1 MSKRQSAKMSKPNP
15 IIFLYQAA
23 DVACLMII
31 PLFAAEL
38 GATNF
43 EIGIIGSC
51 YGIAVFLSSYLFGK
65 IGDVYTKKFVIM
77 LGLLASC
84 LTFGMQMF
92 AEDFFSLALTR
103 FLAGF
108 SVGIF
113 PPALTAYAYESKSS
127 FGRFLSFGPLGMA
140 VGCFIAGLIGVYY
153 RIFAFSSLC
162 MVFAFFIASTLTP
175 TETKKK
181 MVGRKHLLKKDFG
194 IYLAF
199 FLRHI
204 GANSVWII
212 MPLFIEG
219 IGGNIRWIG
228 FLYTLNFVVQVVFM
242 NALSK
247 LRTSKLVLWGTF
259 GSTLG
264 FLGYALARNPY
275 HLIPV
280 ELIIGFSW
288 ASLWVG
294 INTILLERNEEH
306 STVAGLFTSIQFLSV
321 SLGPFIGG
329 VIAQLFGYRATMIF
343 ATISSLASFAV
354 FKMKT

>member
-1 MSKRQSAKMSKPNP
+1 MRPHP

-38 GATNF
+38 GATSF
-43 EIGIIGSC
+43 EIGIIGTC
-51 YGIAVFLSSYLFGK
+51 YGIAIFLSSYLFGK

-77 LGLLASC
+77 LGLLASS
-84 LTFGMQMF
+84 LTFGVQMF
-92 AEDFFSLALTR
+92 AEDLLSLALVR
-103 FLAGF
+103 FLVGF

-113 PPALTAYAYESKSS
+113 PPALTAYAYESKSN

-140 VGCFIAGLIGVYY
+140 VGCFLAGLIAVYY

-162 MVFAFFIASTLTP
+162 MVLTFFVASTLTP

-181 MVGRKHLLKKDFG
+181 PRMNSRKHLIKKDFW

-199 FLRHI
+199 FLRHT

-212 MPLFIEG
+212 LPLFIEE

-228 FLYTLNFVVQVVFM
+228 FLYTMNYVVQVILM
-242 NALSK
+242 NALGRLK
-247 LRTSKLVLWGTF
+247 TSKLVLLGTF
-259 GSTLG
+259 SSTLG
-264 FLGYALARNPY
+264 FLGYAIARNPY
-275 HLIPV
+275 HLIPI
-280 ELIIGFSW
+280 ELMIGLSW

-294 INTILLERNEEH
+294 MNTLLLERNEEH
-306 STVAGLFTSIQFLSV
+306 STVIGLFTSTQFLSV
-321 SLGPFIGG
+321 SFGPFIGG
-329 VIAQLFGYRATMIF
+329 AIAQLFGYRATMMF
-343 ATISSLASFAV
+343 AAVLSFASFVV
-354 FKMKT
+354 FKVKASS